1 MTNNN
6 KKNLLVI
13 QLNELNFDYAKH
25 YIEKYN
31 LVNFKSLIK
40 LNNCITSSETKY
52 ETLEPWIQWVTFNTG
67 KSADEHEIFRLGD
80 VDNLKY
86 QQIYEKV
93 EDLGYKVGAICP
105 MNTKNKLKKPV
116 FFISDPWTK
125 TDGDNNYFN
134 KIFSRCL
141 SELINNNSQKKVGIL
156 NYFIIGLSILKF
168 VRFKKYLFLL
178 KIISKIFFKKWY
190 RVFF

>member
-1 MTNNN
+1 M
-6 KKNLLVI
+6 LVI

-93 EDLGYKVGAICP
+93 EDLGYKVGGSCP

-116 FFISDPWTK
+116 FLFQILGQKLMEIITILTKYFQDVYLNLLIITLKKSWHIKLFYNWFI
-125 TDGDNNYFN
+125 NF
-134 KIFSRCL
+134 KIC
-141 SELINNNSQKKVGIL
+141 
-156 NYFIIGLSILKF
+156 
-168 VRFKKYLFLL
+168 
-178 KIISKIFFKKWY
+178 
-190 RVFF
+190 